1 MLPGWHLFCCCDG
14 RKGAALSLCPDSAW
28 RGYYECW
35 SEGDAMRCI
44 KEELTQFTSI
54 YNHLHYA
61 TLSSCVGT
69 CQWLRHVSVFDF
81 SMTKPSEMSARVDTL
96 PLKLKLL
103 VGDDVPFK
111 ARTSKDWFKWFKWF
125 NMFQYDTQWY
135 SMFSILR
142 ASRHQGRESQSWTSN
157 PGRGFS
163 HTCTSHPPGL
173 PHLNEPDWTGER
185 PVIKYPVST

>member
-1 MLPGWHLFCCCDG
+1 
-14 RKGAALSLCPDSAW
+14 
-28 RGYYECW
+28 
-35 SEGDAMRCI
+35 MRCI

-111 ARTSKDWFKWFKWF
+111 ARTSKD
-125 NMFQYDTQWY
+125 
-135 SMFSILR
+135 
-142 ASRHQGRESQSWTSN
+142 
-157 PGRGFS
+157 
-163 HTCTSHPPGL
+163 
-173 PHLNEPDWTGER
+173 
-185 PVIKYPVST
+185 